1 MQLRNSRKKE
11 RGEGRKKSS
20 IEILNFKFP
29 FRIIRITSSRDE
41 EKDNQDEMEFTYFKE
56 KELDRKLY
64 EIQKETIS
72 DLKTILNKTMN
83 TKINSFSTES
93 RFRAKEKAEE
103 LPSNADSQKR
113 NAFNFELMLNSLI
126 LTENPNLDEIEE
138 KIIEEKSRF
147 SGEYYER
154 IEFDG
159 LFIDKASIHTTPK
172 LPTICVNRAKVDFS
186 SIGFQT
192 PEHFYV
198 FSEDKSSLQLQKD
211 DLKDLDLFFG
221 KKNYLKK
228 ENQYW
233 NTVYKLMSI
242 LGNFIAKG
250 KNYIDYL
257 KITEEI
263 PQNAQLE
270 IDFMLFYNG
279 GANQFVESLF
289 KKTDQKKLFV
299 DLIKDECQ
307 NKIPMTSCHLSINYV
322 TCDSAFIKMQ
332 RNWNKKETKLKTELT
347 EFKTEMTKKE
357 TEFKTEMT
365 KLETEMGLLRLGMIN
380 LIKDLIKEGK
390 NDKEIFEKVISL
402 SFKTTLEE
410 IFALRIYN

>member
-299 DLIKDECQ
+299 DLIK
-307 NKIPMTSCHLSINYV
+307 
-322 TCDSAFIKMQ
+322 MQ